1 MTEEEP
7 QERYEYPVDTVY
19 RYTGT
24 ARLNKTS
31 AYITIPRF
39 WGFVAGD
46 EVMMELTNLR
56 TGEKV
61 RAAAGVLDVG
71 TSYRVTIPS
80 VCKDIIDIHGLTTVA
95 LMSREGYAERLERC
109 ATPADRAQIFRTEAV

>member
-1 MTEEEP
+1 MTEEES
-7 QERYEYPVDTVY
+7 QEMYDYPVDTVY

-24 ARLNKTS
+24 ARINNTS
-31 AYITIPRF
+31 VYITIPRF

-61 RAAAGVLDVG
+61 RAAANVIDMG
-71 TSYRVTIPS
+71 TSYRVTIPA
-80 VCKDIIDIHGLTTVA
+80 VCKDAVDIHGLTTVA
-95 LMSREGYAERLERC
+95 LMSREGYAMRLEGC
-109 ATPADRAQIFRTEAV
+109 ATPAERARIFGTEAV